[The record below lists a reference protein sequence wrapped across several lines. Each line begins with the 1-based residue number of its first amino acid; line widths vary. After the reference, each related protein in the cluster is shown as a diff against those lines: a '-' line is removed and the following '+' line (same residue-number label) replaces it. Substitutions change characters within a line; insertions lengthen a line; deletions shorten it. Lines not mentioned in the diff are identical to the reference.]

1 MEPFHGWLAIPAA
14 GALQCEQRNVPS
26 PSTPPLCHRSPRKLA
41 AARSGGPTR
50 HEVGGR
56 VLEARKV
63 MAVHGGALGEP
74 ACGGAR
80 LSVCR
85 TAQSRPSCIGII
97 IRGPTARYSAQ
108 PTGHGWTS
116 SPSSGRLRPCQGG
129 TRTSDRWRRSQP
141 IAGLRHVPGERW
153 PSSLSPWPFHVPGL
167 GVDIAILSGRRRHRR
182 PAKA

>member
-1 MEPFHGWLAIPAA
+1 MEPFHGLRSLQLA
-14 GALQCEQRNVPS
+14 LSNVNS
-26 PSTPPLCHRSPRKLA
+26 GMSRVRAHRLSAIVRLEKLA
-41 AARSGGPTR
+41 AARSGGLTR
-50 HEVGGR
+50 HEVGGP

-63 MAVHGGALGEP
+63 MAVHGGALGAP

-80 LSVCR
+80 LVGVQRGSVA
-85 TAQSRPSCIGII
+85 TIGLI

-116 SPSSGRLRPCQGG
+116 SPSSGRLRPCKGG

-153 PSSLSPWPFHVPGL
+153 SSSLSPWPGL
-167 GVDIAILSGRRRHRR
+167 GVAILSGRRRHRR

>member
-1 MEPFHGWLAIPAA
+1 MEPFHGLRSLQLALSNVNS
-14 GALQCEQRNVPS
+14 GMCRVRALRLSAVVRLE
-26 PSTPPLCHRSPRKLA
+26 KLA
-41 AARSGGPTR
+41 AARSGGLTR
-50 HEVGGR
+50 HEVGGP

-116 SPSSGRLRPCQGG
+116 SPSSGRLRPCKGG
-129 TRTSDRWRRSQP
+129 TRTSDRWRRSQT
-141 IAGLRHVPGERW
+141 IAGLRHVPGERR

-167 GVDIAILSGRRRHRR
+167 GVAILSGRRRHRR